1 MSKQGVYQTLN
12 RLLTVIERSLPLYL
26 SYTTPWTREG
36 DDKATAA
43 LKHIVADQQQ
53 LAGRIA
59 DVILEMGPIDLGEY
73 PIEFYDLHDL
83 SLEFLL
89 TKLVEYQKK
98 SVAKL
103 ERIAPEL
110 QEDRV
115 AGALAEEALGAAR
128 GHLETLEELVGK
140 LKVAAAS

>member
-1 MSKQGVYQTLN
+1 MSKLGVHQALN

-26 SYTTPWTREG
+26 SYTTPWTRAG
-36 DDKATAA
+36 DEKATAA

-59 DVILEMGPIDLGEY
+59 DVILEKGPIDLGEY
-73 PIEFYDLHDL
+73 PIGFYDLHDL
-83 SLEFLL
+83 SLEYLL
-89 TKLVEYQKK
+89 TKLVEFQKK
-98 SVAKL
+98 SVAQL
-103 ERIAPEL
+103 ERLLPEL

-115 AGALAEEALGAAR
+115 AAALGEEALGASR

-140 LKVAAAS
+140 LKVAATS

>member
-1 MSKQGVYQTLN
+1 MSKQGVYQALN

-103 ERIAPEL
+103 ERLAPEL

-115 AGALAEEALGAAR
+115 AGALGEEALGAAR
-128 GHLETLEELVGK
+128 GHLETLEELVSK

>member
-1 MSKQGVYQTLN
+1 MSKQGVYQALN

-43 LKHIVADQQQ
+43 LKHIVGDQQQ

-128 GHLETLEELVGK
+128 GHLETLEELVSK